1 MLTQKLGRF
10 PHLVFLD
17 AEEDVT
23 LALPPLPP
31 LLFLPDDLA
40 AAAALFLAIAEIC
53 RESGRGY
60 RWRIRFYAENKIIS

>member
-53 RESGRGY
+53 RESV
-60 RWRIRFYAENKIIS
+60 EMISKSMADTFLRRK

>member
-1 MLTQKLGRF
+1 M
-10 PHLVFLD
+10 FLD

-53 RESGRGY
+53 RESGR
-60 RWRIRFYAENKIIS
+60 

>member
-1 MLTQKLGRF
+1 M
-10 PHLVFLD
+10 FLD

-53 RESGRGY
+53 GESVDCGDEIDGGY
-60 RWRIRFYAENKIIS
+60 VFTPKIKSSVD

>member
-1 MLTQKLGRF
+1 M
-10 PHLVFLD
+10 FLD

-40 AAAALFLAIAEIC
+40 AAAALFLAIAAIC
-53 RESGRGY
+53 RESVEM
-60 RWRIRFYAENKIIS
+60 WR